1 MSVRLRFLPRSPTPP
16 PPPRRGFYRI
26 MELPSLRL
34 LAVGSEDEDVIWR
47 CSFVR
52 RRQTS
57 DTFCGSRNNAHVT
70 RNSAQSRSPLM
81 AIRPHPPSFI
91 PVILFALSC
100 PPLHPKS
107 RGHSALQL
115 DLGYARARAQC
126 IPIVSST
133 DVTGFFWVR
142 VHFLVYRIIIPLTDS
157 STFI

>member
-1 MSVRLRFLPRSPTPP
+1 MSEGVKTGKQSMVRTRMRMLFGVAR
-16 PPPRRGFYRI
+16 
-26 MELPSLRL
+26 
-34 LAVGSEDEDVIWR
+34 
-47 CSFVR
+47 SFVR

-70 RNSAQSRSPLM
+70 RNSAQSRSPLL

-115 DLGYARARAQC
+115 DLGYARARTQC